1 MIEATPS
8 GAFASEH
15 PGQPIDAP
23 FVSFDVPFELA
34 RLRTEHAYD
43 VDGHT
48 GRTLAKNPDLRVV
61 LEAMKEGV
69 RLAFHETA
77 ERMILQ
83 VIVGQL
89 RIWTEY
95 GENCDLAEG
104 SFAAV
109 DAGRVHE
116 IECLRECA
124 FLLTLAWPPGG
135 RRAGPIDEDAAGL
148 DSADDLS

>member
-8 GAFASEH
+8 GAFAPEH
-15 PGQPIDAP
+15 AGARIDAP
-23 FVSFDVPFELA
+23 FVSWDVPFELA
-34 RLRTEHAYD
+34 RLLAEHAYA
-43 VDGHT
+43 VEGHA

-61 LEAMKEGV
+61 LETMKEGV
-69 RLAFHETA
+69 RLPFHETA
-77 ERMILQ
+77 ERMTLQ

-104 SFAAV
+104 SFVAV

-116 IECLRECA
+116 IECVRECA
-124 FLLTLAWPPGG
+124 FLLTLAWPPAA
-135 RRAGPIDEDAAGL
+135 RPIDEDEVNGAGI
-148 DSADDLS
+148 